1 MKFARESFSVVRRLP
16 CTITLVLLL
25 VFMALVTETHIK
37 PLTLDWLNLLGFG
50 AHDLW
55 YLRLERLFTSAV
67 VTQGGRGFWGAL
79 GMLAFS
85 VGLAEW
91 LAGTWKTLFTFIGVH
106 LLTLVLEALLIGLA
120 QPLNNEQALALFWV
134 RDVGPSAGYFGCLGL
149 ACASLPH
156 PWRWLSAGVVM
167 ALLIGGLIVPISG
180 NALDLT
186 SLSANFAHLLAFPMG
201 FAFANLKWRRKPE
214 PEQR

>member
-1 MKFARESFSVVRRLP
+1 MKFVRESLLIVRRLP
-16 CTITLVLLL
+16 FTIAIVLLL
-25 VFMALVTETHIK
+25 VFMALVTETHVK
-37 PLTLDWLNLLGFG
+37 PLTLDWLNVLGFG

-91 LAGTWKTLFTFIGVH
+91 LAGTWKTLLTFIGIH
-106 LLTLVLEALLIGLA
+106 LLTLVVEALLIGLA
-120 QPLNNEQALALFWV
+120 QPFNNGQVLALFWV

-149 ACASLPH
+149 ACASISP
-156 PWRWLSAGVVM
+156 PWRWLSAGVIM
-167 ALLIGGLIVPISG
+167 AFLVGAFILPTSG
-180 NALDLT
+180 NEPDLT

-201 FAFANLKWRRKPE
+201 FASASLKLTRKPT